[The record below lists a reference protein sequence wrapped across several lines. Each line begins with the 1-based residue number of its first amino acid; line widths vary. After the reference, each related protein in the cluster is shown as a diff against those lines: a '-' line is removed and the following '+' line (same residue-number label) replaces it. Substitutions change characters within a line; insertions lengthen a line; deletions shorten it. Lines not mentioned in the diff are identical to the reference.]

1 MRTLYTRIVLTFIFI
16 ALISSIFALFVTNAY
31 YTSHLRTYNEQKI
44 QRIGSEIV
52 DLYEKMPSM
61 ELNSYLTRIA
71 GLGYQIYAVNSR
83 MEGSFYGAP
92 FKHQEFDPSIVR
104 RVLSGDN
111 YHGIMEEQHALMV
124 TGFFENS
131 IRNTAGFPLKANGET
146 YALFIRPNLEEQ
158 IGEVRI
164 LMGFLLGFTF
174 LFSIVFIVILTRFIV
189 KPLQQLTEATNKI
202 VGGDYNIQLDISR
215 RDEIGNA
222 ARHFT
227 QMAGSLKRLDEMRQ
241 EFVAN
246 VSHEIQSPLTSI
258 QGFAQTMLDKQA
270 TPEETERYLRIIEEE
285 SKRLSGLSK
294 QLLTLA
300 ALDKEDALAK
310 RTVFR
315 LDEQIRQTLIVTE
328 WQWSEKQLQL
338 ELELP
343 DMLISGDAS
352 LLMQVWLNLITNA
365 IKFSHPGGTLRITA
379 SIEQVIMVEI
389 SDSGIGISA
398 NELPYV
404 FDRFYKADQA
414 RNRAHSG
421 SGLGLSITR
430 KIVELHGGS
439 IQVRSTL
446 GEGSAFIVILPLTT
460 N

>member
-1 MRTLYTRIVLTFIFI
+1 MRTLYTRIVVTFIFI

-44 QRIGSEIV
+44 TRIGSDIRS
-52 DLYEKMPSM
+52 LYEQITGI
-61 ELNSYLTRIA
+61 ELRSYLTRIA

-83 MEGSFYGAP
+83 MEGTFFGAP
-92 FKHQEFDPSIVR
+92 FKHDELDPDIIR
-104 RVLSGDN
+104 RVLNGGD
-111 YHGIMEEQHALMV
+111 YQGIMEEKQILMV

-131 IRNTAGFPLKANGET
+131 LRNTAGLPLNVNGEN

-158 IGEVRI
+158 IGEVRL

-174 LFSIVFIVILTRFIV
+174 LFSIILIIVLTRFIV

-202 VGGDYNIQLDISR
+202 VEGDYNIELDISR

-227 QMAGSLKRLDEMRQ
+227 QMASSLKKLDEMRQ

-270 TPEETERYLRIIEEE
+270 TPEEAERYLKIIEEE
-285 SKRLSGLSK
+285 SKRLSGLGK

-300 ALDKEDALAK
+300 ALDKEDTLTK
-310 RTVFR
+310 RTAFR
-315 LDEQIRQTLIVTE
+315 LDEQIRQALLVTE
-328 WQWSEKQLQL
+328 WQWTEKRLEL

-343 DMLISGDAS
+343 DMIMTGDAQ
-352 LLMQVWLNLITNA
+352 LLVQVWLNLMTNA

-379 SIEQVIMVEI
+379 RVEQEIVVEI
-389 SDSGIGISA
+389 GDTGMGISED
-398 NELPYV
+398 ELPYI
-404 FDRFYKADQA
+404 FERFYKADQA
-414 RNRAHSG
+414 RNRTRSG

-439 IQVRSTL
+439 IQVQSRLGKGST
-446 GEGSAFIVILPLTT
+446 FIVHLPRLP
-460 N
+460 

>member
-1 MRTLYTRIVLTFIFI
+1 MRTLYTRIVVTFIFI
-16 ALISSIFALFVTNAY
+16 ALISSIFALFVTNTY
-31 YTSHLRTYNEQKI
+31 YTSQLRTYNEQKI
-44 QRIGSEIV
+44 MRIGSEIR
-52 DLYEKMPSM
+52 DLYEQMPAM
-61 ELNSYLTRIA
+61 ELSAYLTHIA
-71 GLGYQIYAVNSR
+71 GLGYQIYAVNSK

-92 FKHQEFDPSIVR
+92 FKHTQFDPDIVR
-104 RVLSGDN
+104 RVLAGDM
-111 YHGIMEEQHALMV
+111 YRGIMEEQHALMV

-131 IRNTAGFPLKANGET
+131 IRNTSGLPIKVNGEP

-174 LFSIVFIVILTRFIV
+174 LFSIALIAVLTRFIV

-202 VGGDYNIQLDISR
+202 VGGNYNIQLDISR

-227 QMAGSLKRLDEMRQ
+227 QMASSLKKLDEMRQ

-270 TPEETERYLRIIEEE
+270 TPEETERYLKIIEEE
-285 SKRLSGLSK
+285 SKRLSGLGK

-300 ALDKEDALAK
+300 ALDKEDTPVK
-310 RTVFR
+310 RTAFR
-315 LDEQIRQTLIVTE
+315 LDEQIRQALIVTE
-328 WQWSEKQLQL
+328 WQWTEKRLQL
-338 ELELP
+338 DLELP
-343 DMLISGDAS
+343 DMIVTGDAQ
-352 LLMQVWLNLITNA
+352 LMVQVWLNLITNA
-365 IKFSHPGGTLRITA
+365 IKFSHTGGTLRINA
-379 SIEQVIMVEI
+379 AVEREILVEI
-389 SDSGIGISA
+389 SDTGMGISED
-398 NELPYV
+398 ELPHI

-414 RNRAHSG
+414 RNRTRSG
-421 SGLGLSITR
+421 SGLGLSIAR

-439 IQVRSTL
+439 IQVRSRL
-446 GEGSAFIVILPLTT
+446 GEGSTFIVRLPLLT
-460 N
+460 